1 MSSIVYV
8 QQRLGE
14 AEAAAT
20 GCTERM
26 QRLEEAAQA
35 AGSRTVEQVVAAA
48 VFA

>member
-1 MSSIVYV
+1 
-8 QQRLGE
+8 
-14 AEAAAT
+14 
-20 GCTERM
+20 M